1 MEGVTK
7 LSALHA
13 TTKVAQQAESLR
25 KMILAMADDIRVVLI
40 KLADRLHNMRTL
52 KYHKKPEKQAAI
64 AQETLDIYAPIAAR
78 LGIFW
83 IKNELEEIAFFY
95 TLREEHDRI
104 LTLVNKARTSRK
116 RILMRSQPPCTIKWK
131 RWNCPARSRDGL
143 NPFTPFIRKC
153 CLRVLSLMRFMTSL
167 PFASF
172 WIPCPNVMLP
182 WARFTPCGNPSII
195 NKGLYRQSQAQYVPV
210 HPHHG

>member
-13 TTKVAQQAESLR
+13 ATKVAQQAESLR

-83 IKNELEEIAFFY
+83 IKNELEEMAFFY

-104 LTLVNKARTSRK
+104 LALVNKAK
-116 RILMRSQPPCTIKWK
+116 DEQEAYIKEV
-131 RWNCPARSRDGL
+131 S
-143 NPFTPFIRKC
+143 
-153 CLRVLSLMRFMTSL
+153 TSL
-167 PFASF
+167 HYKMEEMVAA
-172 WIPCPNVMLP
+172 LP
-182 WARFTPCGNPSII
+182 DQGAVQILLLHLPENALPGPGVR
-195 NKGLYRQSQAQYVPV
+195 
-210 HPHHG
+210 